1 MMAWAS
7 ALIDFVAAYPHVA
20 YAAAFLFA
28 FSEAVPAIGTIVP
41 GSFFII
47 ALGTLIPSG
56 VVPLWPLLTAAF
68 LGAILG
74 DGMSYWLGHR
84 YHRAVLLRW
93 PLNRH
98 PELVA
103 RSEVFVHRH
112 GGKSVFLAR
121 FTPAIRAFVPLLAG
135 ILRMPPRRFYVA
147 NVSSALVWAPAH
159 LLPGMLVGA
168 SFALAGAIAGRLA
181 VLILVVTVGLWALV
195 WAARFAVRRGVPLL
209 AAAQARIWKA
219 ASSRDIWLAR
229 QVRSLLDP
237 ARKETGILALS
248 AAVILGAAWLFFVVL
263 ENVVSG
269 APLVNVDRAIYQLLQ
284 ELRTPWGDRAMI
296 AITELGDAVV
306 TTSVTMFVFLW
317 LAWRRLWRTALY
329 WAAAI
334 GLAAA
339 INTGIKA
346 IVHRAPPEDL
356 LYSEWSAFSFP
367 SGHSTVNAVMYG
379 FLAFLIGC
387 NLRPVW
393 RIPLFAAAFSWS
405 ALIAFSRL
413 YLGVDWFSDVVG
425 SLAFATAWVI
435 VLAIAH
441 VQHAGAHRRADTKGP
456 ATAAVAALVL
466 AGGLNIWQRHAT
478 DVARYAVRYEAPSVT
493 ASAWWHAD
501 WQLLPAWRID
511 LTGELEEPLTFQW
524 AGDLQR
530 LDRELAQKGW
540 HPPARWTIANA
551 LLWLMANPDPLT
563 LPVVPYPNGG
573 RMPRLTLVRADP
585 DAVGQPASR
594 LVLRLWASDLHLR
607 DGAARRLWSG
617 SVVRERLYRPLSLV
631 TLSLAQPDANEAR
644 AVLATALD
652 NDRLVRRQ
660 RQASQDNWDGQV
672 LLAHD
677 ADIPVGEV
685 REGQSDR

>member
-1 MMAWAS
+1 
-7 ALIDFVAAYPHVA
+7 
-20 YAAAFLFA
+20 
-28 FSEAVPAIGTIVP
+28 
-41 GSFFII
+41 
-47 ALGTLIPSG
+47 
-56 VVPLWPLLTAAF
+56 
-68 LGAILG
+68 
-74 DGMSYWLGHR
+74 
-84 YHRAVLLRW
+84 
-93 PLNRH
+93 
-98 PELVA
+98 
-103 RSEVFVHRH
+103 
-112 GGKSVFLAR
+112 
-121 FTPAIRAFVPLLAG
+121 
-135 ILRMPPRRFYVA
+135 
-147 NVSSALVWAPAH
+147 
-159 LLPGMLVGA
+159 
-168 SFALAGAIAGRLA
+168 
-181 VLILVVTVGLWALV
+181 
-195 WAARFAVRRGVPLL
+195 
-209 AAAQARIWKA
+209 
-219 ASSRDIWLAR
+219 
-229 QVRSLLDP
+229 
-237 ARKETGILALS
+237 
-248 AAVILGAAWLFFVVL
+248 
-263 ENVVSG
+263 
-269 APLVNVDRAIYQLLQ
+269 
-284 ELRTPWGDRAMI
+284 MI

-306 TTSVTMFVFLW
+306 TTSVTTLVFLW

-356 LYSEWSAFSFP
+356 LYSGWSAFSFP

-387 NLRPVW
+387 NLRPAW

-441 VQHAGAHRRADTKGP
+441 VQHAGAHRRADTKGL

-478 DVARYAVRYEAPSVT
+478 DVARYAVRYEVPSVT

-573 RMPRLTLVRADP
+573 RMPRLTLVHADP

-617 SVVRERLYRPLSLV
+617 SVVRERLYRPLSLI

-660 RQASQDNWDGQV
+660 PQASQGNWDGQV

-685 REGQSDR
+685 HEGQSGR